1 MSQIEVVAIVQ
12 VKPGAEAA
20 AAAAMKA
27 CTAPSRAESTNHGY
41 TPHRD
46 LEAPGTLVFI
56 ERWESRE
63 ALQAHMETPHFKEMA
78 AILEPLLAAPLAIH
92 ILQPL

>member
-1 MSQIEVVAIVQ
+1 MSQIEVVAIVRA
-12 VKPGAEAA
+12 KAGHGAEV
-20 AAAAMKA
+20 AAAMKA
-27 CTAPSRAESTNHGY
+27 CEAPSRAESTNSLY

-46 LEAPGTLVFI
+46 LDDPDTFVFI
-56 ERWESRE
+56 ERWDSRE

-78 AILEPLLAAPLAIH
+78 KKLEPLLAGPFQVH